1 MFAHY
6 PLLNNIMEQGRR
18 PEQMEYSAK
27 VSFYCILVA
36 FLLAVTCSLIEPMF
50 HHEFEHFAAI
60 VKSYSHYH

>member
-1 MFAHY
+1 
-6 PLLNNIMEQGRR
+6 MEQGRR